1 MGVDRISDGTETGK
15 RKSKRARVLLS
26 ATIRTADGEFPAR
39 LRDLSQRG
47 ALLETANPPAVGSD
61 ITFARGE
68 TVVPARVAWVGGNRI
83 GLEFVR
89 PIDEHEVLV
98 HIGGARVRPK
108 EEFRRPRIQGTD
120 LTPHERRLMNVWTRS
135 IGLGVVAD

>member
-15 RKSKRARVLLS
+15 RKGKRARVLLS

-47 ALLETANPPAVGSD
+47 ALLETKNPPPVGSD
-61 ITFARGE
+61 ITFLRGE
-68 TVVPARVAWVGGNRI
+68 TVVTARVAWAGGNRI
-83 GLEFVR
+83 GIEFTR

-98 HIGGARVRPK
+98 HIGTARFKPK
-108 EEFRRPRIQGTD
+108 EEFRRPRIQGED
-120 LTPHERRLMNVWTRS
+120 LTPHERKLMNVFTRS
-135 IGLGVVAD
+135 IGIGIIAD